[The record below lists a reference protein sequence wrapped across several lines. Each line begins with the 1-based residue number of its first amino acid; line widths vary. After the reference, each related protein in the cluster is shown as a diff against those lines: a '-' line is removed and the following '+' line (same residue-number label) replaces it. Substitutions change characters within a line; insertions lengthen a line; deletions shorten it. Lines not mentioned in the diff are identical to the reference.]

1 MLTAEGQREEKNLL
15 LKIRILLLGSNS
27 FPKTER
33 LLKRADFLRLSRS
46 GKKIQT
52 RFFIAAVLDGTTG
65 NNRIGITVSKRV
77 GKAVERNRIKRL
89 IREYYRNRKET
100 LPGNRDINIIARKYA
115 NFLSN
120 HELVKALDELFAKL
134 NKQE

>member
-1 MLTAEGQREEKNLL
+1 M
-15 LKIRILLLGSNS
+15 GSYS

-33 LLKRADFLRLSRS
+33 LLKRASFLKLSRF

-52 RFFIAAVLDGTTG
+52 RCFIAKIQQGDTE

-89 IREYYRNRKET
+89 IREYYRNTQRSLK
-100 LPGNRDINIIARKYA
+100 GNRDINIIAK
-115 NFLSN
+115 N
-120 HELVKALDELFAKL
+120 HAAGLENRQVFDELDILFTKIKAYHD
-134 NKQE
+134 

>member
-1 MLTAEGQREEKNLL
+1 M
-15 LKIRILLLGSNS
+15 GSYS

-33 LLKRADFLRLSRS
+33 LLKRASFLKLSRF

-52 RFFIAAVLDGTTG
+52 RYFIAALSEGATE

-89 IREYYRNRKET
+89 IREYYRNNKNVLT
-100 LPGNRDINIIARKYA
+100 GIRDTNIIARNYA
-115 NFLSN
+115 AGLTNRQVF
-120 HELVKALDELFAKL
+120 DELDILFKKIEAYHG
-134 NKQE
+134 

>member
-1 MLTAEGQREEKNLL
+1 M
-15 LKIRILLLGSNS
+15 GSHS

-52 RFFIAAVLDGTTG
+52 KFFIAAISDGKTE
-65 NNRIGITVSKRV
+65 NNRIGITVSKKV

-89 IREYYRNRKET
+89 IREYYRIRKQT
-100 LPGNRDINIIARKYA
+100 LSGNKDINIIARKYA
-115 NFLSN
+115 KFLSN
-120 HELVKALDELFAKL
+120 HGIVEALNELFAKL
-134 NKQE
+134 NI

>member
-1 MLTAEGQREEKNLL
+1 M
-15 LKIRILLLGSNS
+15 GSNS

-89 IREYYRNRKET
+89 IREYYRNRKTT

-115 NFLSN
+115 KFLSN
-120 HELVKALDELFAKL
+120 HELVEALDELFAKL
-134 NKQE
+134 NKQK